1 MKGFVAGSLA
11 LIVLYVVVQPG
22 AADKAATGGNVLVS
36 MLRRA
41 LSPQVAGLPN
51 HGGAYAAQAAQDA
64 AQAVASTKVG
74 QTGQAVG
81 QFLNTLPSN

>member
-1 MKGFVAGSLA
+1 MRGFVVGSLA

-22 AADKAATGGNVLVS
+22 TADKAATGGNVLVS
-36 MLRRA
+36 LLRRA
-41 LSPQVAGLPN
+41 LSPQVAGIPN
-51 HGGAYAAQAAQDA
+51 HGGAYAASTGQAA
-64 AQAVASTKVG
+64 AQAAATTKVG